1 MESPKIFN
9 AEGSRKRMRKKP
21 DDTNTKVIASHLT
34 TSIITLNA
42 NGLNILNR
50 SERFSDKEEKKRP
63 NYMLPTRKPL

>member
-9 AEGSRKRMRKKP
+9 AEGSRKRMRKNP

-42 NGLNILNR
+42 NGL
-50 SERFSDKEEKKRP
+50 K
-63 NYMLPTRKPL
+63 Y